1 LLSFALDSLRGQ
13 RHYAEYGG
21 HHHKDRAEADKI
33 DQFVTLWR
41 LAQYLVAAH
50 QLKISGDRPEAT

>member
-1 LLSFALDSLRGQ
+1 LSFALDSLRGQ

-41 LAQYLVAAH
+41 LAVMDLRFVIWLAGIGKTGY
-50 QLKISGDRPEAT
+50 